1 MSCLSAILAPGDIVV
16 DVDAVGMEAVFGAA
30 ARLVEQR
37 HGIPAST
44 VVENLRERECLS
56 STGLGRGVAIP
67 HGRIKGFQKA
77 AAAVLRLR
85 SATAFDAPD
94 GQPVA
99 LFVFLLVPKAA
110 TPAHLGILAEIAEM
124 LSDRAL
130 RATLMAC
137 PDPHDLHRAIAGW
150 STLAEEPAPR

>member
-1 MSCLSAILAPGDIVV
+1 MSSLSAILAPGDIVV
-16 DVDAVGMEAVFGAA
+16 DVDVVGMEAVFGAA
-30 ARLVEQR
+30 ARLVERR

-44 VVENLRERECLS
+44 VVENLRERERLG

-67 HGRIKGFQKA
+67 HGRIKGLQKA

-94 GQPVA
+94 PQPVA
-99 LFVFLLVPKAA
+99 LFVFLLVEF
-110 TPAHLGILAEIAEM
+110 LAEIAEM

-137 PDPHDLHRAIAGW
+137 PDPRALHRAIAAW
-150 STLAEEPAPR
+150 STLAEEPTPR